1 MKISKVIN
9 NNIVSS
15 VDEDGREIVVMG
27 RGIGFKVREGAE
39 IPAERIE
46 KIFRLEGEDV
56 LDRFKDL
63 LSRMPLEH
71 IKISDE
77 IISYGKKV
85 LNKPLNQNIYITL
98 MDHINFAIERFQ
110 RNMMFPNPLAR
121 EVRSIYREEYLI
133 GEYAVAL
140 IQRSLNIDFPADEA
154 VSIALHIV
162 NAEYNT
168 AMRDTIHITE
178 LIQQVLGIVAE
189 YFNFLPDERSL
200 NYDRFITHL
209 KFLAQRIYSG
219 ELLDSD
225 VPELSSMISKAYP
238 EEYICGQKIQHFI
251 KENYGHEVSD
261 EEVAYLAVHIK
272 RMRTV

>member
-140 IQRSLNIDFPADEA
+140 IRRSLNIDFPADEA

-251 KENYGHEVSD
+251 EENYGHEVSD

>member
-46 KIFRLEGEDV
+46 KIFRLEGEDA

-251 KENYGHEVSD
+251 EENYGHEVSD

>member
-251 KENYGHEVSD
+251 EENYGHEVSD

>member
-1 MKISKVIN
+1 
-9 NNIVSS
+9 
-15 VDEDGREIVVMG
+15 
-27 RGIGFKVREGAE
+27 
-39 IPAERIE
+39 
-46 KIFRLEGEDV
+46 
-56 LDRFKDL
+56 
-63 LSRMPLEH
+63 MPLEH

-251 KENYGHEVSD
+251 EENYGHEVSD

>member
-15 VDEDGREIVVMG
+15 VDEDGREIVAMG

-251 KENYGHEVSD
+251 EENYGHEVSD